1 MAMEQSAHKH
11 GLGCREIF
19 AQLSAYIDAE
29 LPEATCEEIQA
40 HIANCP
46 PCVEFINSLGRTV
59 ELCHGRANAERPS
72 PLSED
77 AREKLLAAYRE
88 MIAARKRGE
97 DPCQP
102 QS

>member
-11 GLGCREIF
+11 GLECKEIF
-19 AQLSAYIDAE
+19 AQLSAYLDAE

-46 PCVEFINSLGRTV
+46 PCVEFINSLRRTV
-59 ELCHGRANAERPS
+59 ELCHGHANAERPA

-77 AREKLLAAYRE
+77 ARERLLAAYRE
-88 MIAARKRGE
+88 MVEARKRGE
-97 DPCQP
+97 KPCPP

>member
-1 MAMEQSAHKH
+1 MEQSAHKH
-11 GLGCREIF
+11 GLECKEIF
-19 AQLSAYIDAE
+19 AQLSAYLDAE

-40 HIANCP
+40 HITNCQ
-46 PCVEFINSLGRTV
+46 PCVEFIDSLRRTV
-59 ELCHGRANAERPS
+59 ELCHGHASPERPA
-72 PLSED
+72 PLNEE

-97 DPCQP
+97 DPCPP